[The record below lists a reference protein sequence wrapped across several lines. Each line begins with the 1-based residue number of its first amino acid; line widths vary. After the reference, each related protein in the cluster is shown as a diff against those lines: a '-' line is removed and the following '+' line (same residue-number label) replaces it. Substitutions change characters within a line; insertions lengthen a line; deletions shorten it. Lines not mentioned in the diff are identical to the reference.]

1 MRSHRYSGGMP
12 RKIDHDDRRR
22 QIADAVCAL
31 ISRRGLEGV
40 SLREVAGEAGVSMGA
55 VQRCFSTKEDMLVFA
70 QEHVN
75 RRISERAQARIG
87 GSASPVTML
96 AETLTAM
103 LAADDPVE
111 ARVWMAFTAQ
121 SAVDPALAEV
131 QRGHYAGLA
140 ELLAVLLRA
149 AQGAGEVRAGVDV
162 PAEAETLIALADGLT
177 VQILLGRRTAESAR
191 AMLHERLDRL
201 RVA

>member
-1 MRSHRYSGGMP
+1 MP
-12 RKIDHDDRRR
+12 RKIDHEDRRR
-22 QIADAVCAL
+22 RIADAVCAL
-31 ISRRGLEGV
+31 IGRRGLEGV

-75 RRISERAQARIG
+75 RRITERAQARIA
-87 GSASPVTML
+87 GSTSPIRML

-103 LAADDPVE
+103 LAADDLVE

-149 AQGAGEVRAGVDV
+149 AQDAGQVRAGLDV
-162 PAEAETLIALADGLT
+162 AAEVETLITLADGLT
-177 VQILLGRRTAESAR
+177 VQILLGRRTVASAR
-191 AMLHERLDRL
+191 EQLHTRLDGL
-201 RVA
+201 RTA